1 MKRFSEPEISVAE
14 MEVEDIITTSATEEN
29 PGEVDNGLG
38 WG

>member
-14 MEVEDIITTSATEEN
+14 MEVEDIITTSD
-29 PGEVDNGLG
+29 PGEVDDGLG